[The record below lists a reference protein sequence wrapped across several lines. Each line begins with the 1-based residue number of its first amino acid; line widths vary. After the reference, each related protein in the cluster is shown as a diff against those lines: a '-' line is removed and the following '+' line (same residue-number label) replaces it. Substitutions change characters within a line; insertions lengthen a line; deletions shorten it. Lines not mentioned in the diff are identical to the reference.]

1 MGTSA
6 LACGD
11 AVPVFEQQIG
21 ALKVTALPFGPM
33 APSGPPWIVGIFSFD
48 QNPDQVF
55 GQSYIEMIHS
65 LLRGE
70 PR

>member
-1 MGTSA
+1 MHRVREVG
-6 LACGD
+6 
-11 AVPVFEQQIG
+11 
-21 ALKVTALPFGPM
+21 VTRKPR
-33 APSGPPWIVGIFSFD
+33 IVGIFSFD